1 MVSPNL
7 ILQVY
12 LEVPEYQLF
21 LTLNRRGLEG
31 QVCRTFSIS
40 KIWEPIM
47 MDTQSI
53 KTIIKQSIS
62 RVTGIPAETI
72 SDSASYEGDLGLD
85 SLSILEIA
93 VDVENHFKFQAS
105 DDELTSIRTVEETV
119 DLVRR
124 RLCAEVA

>member
-105 DDELTSIRTVEETV
+105 DEELTSIRTVEETV

>member
-1 MVSPNL
+1 
-7 ILQVY
+7 
-12 LEVPEYQLF
+12 
-21 LTLNRRGLEG
+21 
-31 QVCRTFSIS
+31 
-40 KIWEPIM
+40 M